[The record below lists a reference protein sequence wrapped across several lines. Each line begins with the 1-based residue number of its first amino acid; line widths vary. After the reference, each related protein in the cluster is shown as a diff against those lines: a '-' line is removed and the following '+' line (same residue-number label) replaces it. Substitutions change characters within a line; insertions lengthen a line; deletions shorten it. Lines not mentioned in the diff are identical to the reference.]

1 MAPNK
6 KVPVPVLKLIAS
18 KLKLLAQE
26 NRLRLLNELRS
37 GEKTVTELIAATGGT
52 QANISKHLGVMRG
65 SNIVKCR
72 REGLNVFYS
81 ISDKSVYK
89 LCDLMCNEFRREME
103 NSIAS
108 RKSTAANSSP
118 IRSARSSQ
126 PRA

>member
-37 GEKTVTELIAATGGT
+37 GEKTVTELIAATSGT

-108 RKSTAANSSP
+108 RKSPAANSSP
-118 IRSARSSQ
+118 IRSARSSP

>member
-37 GEKTVTELIAATGGT
+37 GERSVTELIAATGGT

-108 RKSTAANSSP
+108 RKSTAAISNP

>member
-81 ISDKSVYK
+81 ISDKSFYK

-108 RKSTAANSSP
+108 RKSTAAYNNP
-118 IRSARSSQ
+118 IRSTRSSQ